1 MQEVNAIIQVNTPPV
16 VPRKKSKGKK
26 PLPVER
32 RRVIL
37 SVRVLP
43 DTMKYLQSMG
53 YNTSGR
59 ALDVLVKSVQHG
71 GIREMMAS
79 KAPFNIV
86 NLVG

>member
-1 MQEVNAIIQVNTPPV
+1 MATVNAIVEISTPPV
-16 VPRKKSKGKK
+16 VQRKKSKGKK

-37 SVRVLP
+37 SVRVMP
-43 DTMKYLQSMG
+43 STMEYLKSMG

-59 ALDVLVKSVQHG
+59 ALDVLIKSVQHG
-71 GIREMMAS
+71 GIREMMSS

-86 NLVG
+86 NLVS

>member
-1 MQEVNAIIQVNTPPV
+1 MPDVNAIIQVNTPPV
-16 VPRKKSKGKK
+16 VPRKKSKGKQ

-37 SVRVLP
+37 SVRVMP
-43 DTMKYLQSMG
+43 STMEYLKSMG
-53 YNTSGR
+53 YNTAGR

-79 KAPFNIV
+79 KANFSIV